1 MQFSTG
7 ALHASNIARDP
18 RVTVNLEDADDCV
31 ILEGTAQAVDDEQV
45 RRAFIEVYEPKYDWT
60 MTLDFV
66 DIVYVVRPS
75 VVFGWLAHDIAK
87 ESTLFQATAT
97 RWRFA
102 P

>member
-1 MQFSTG
+1 
-7 ALHASNIARDP
+7 
-18 RVTVNLEDADDCV
+18 
-31 ILEGTAQAVDDEQV
+31 
-45 RRAFIEVYEPKYDWT
+45 

-66 DIVYVVRPS
+66 DVVYVVRPR